1 MVRKKGVVM
10 KYFKLNNGMEV
21 PAIGFG
27 TYKITEESDMEVAI
41 GEAVDKGYRYFDTAK
56 YYGNEKILGK
66 YLKQTGLKREDYKV
80 ATKVWPSS
88 FDTDDCKRS
97 LDESLADLDIG
108 YIDVILLHWYGKDF
122 EKAWE
127 VFRDYRDQGL
137 VKALGVCNFTIDQMT
152 ELINLG
158 EKPVLDQLESH
169 LYLQDKKTVE
179 FLKTND
185 ILHQAWGPLSQGKS
199 NLLDEKILREI
210 GDKYGKTP
218 AQIALK
224 WNIERGTMVLVK
236 STNPGRIKE
245 NISLFDFELTEA
257 DMHALTSLDKNTR
270 FANDP
275 ADKDWLDKIRRG

>member
-1 MVRKKGVVM
+1 M
-10 KYFKLNNGMEV
+10 KYFKLNNGIKV
-21 PAIGFG
+21 PAVGFG

-56 YYGNEKILGK
+56 FYENEKILGK
-66 YLKQTGLKREDYKV
+66 YLNQAGLKREDFKV

-88 FDTDDCKRS
+88 FDIDACKKS
-97 LDESLADLDIG
+97 LDESLADLDLG
-108 YIDVILLHWYGKDF
+108 YIDIILLHWYGKDF
-122 EKAWE
+122 DKAWK
-127 VFRDYRDQGL
+127 VFCDYKDQGL
-137 VKALGVCNFTIDQMT
+137 VKSLGVCNFTIDQMT
-152 ELINLG
+152 ELLNIG

-169 LYLQDKKTVE
+169 LYLQDRKTCE
-179 FLKTND
+179 FLKENN

-199 NLLDEKILREI
+199 NLLDEEILKDI

-245 NISLFDFELTEA
+245 NISIFDFDLDDS

-270 FANDP
+270 FSNDP
-275 ADKDWLDKIRRG
+275 ENKKWLDEIGRG

>member
-1 MVRKKGVVM
+1 M
-10 KYFKLNNGMEV
+10 KYFKLNNGIKV
-21 PAIGFG
+21 PALGFG

-56 YYGNEKILGK
+56 YYENEKILGK
-66 YLKQTGLKREDYKV
+66 YLNQAGLKREDFKV

-88 FDTDDCKRS
+88 FDTDACKKS
-97 LDESLADLDIG
+97 LDESLADLDLG
-108 YIDVILLHWYGKDF
+108 YIDIILLHWYGKDF
-122 EKAWE
+122 DKAWK
-127 VFRDYRDQGL
+127 VFCDYKDQGL
-137 VKALGVCNFTIDQMT
+137 VKSLGVCNFTIDQMT
-152 ELINLG
+152 ELVNIG

-169 LYLQDKKTVE
+169 LYLQDRKTCE
-179 FLKTND
+179 FLKENN

-199 NLLDEKILREI
+199 NLLDEEILKDI

-236 STNPGRIKE
+236 STNPNRIKE
-245 NISLFDFELTEA
+245 NISLFDFDLKEE

-270 FANDP
+270 FSNDP
-275 ADKDWLDKIRRG
+275 ANKDWLDQIRRG

>member
-1 MVRKKGVVM
+1 M
-10 KYFKLNNGMEV
+10 KYFKLNNGIEV
-21 PAIGFG
+21 PALGFG

-41 GEAVDKGYRYFDTAK
+41 GEAVENGYRYFDTAK
-56 YYGNEKILGK
+56 YYENEKILGK
-66 YLKQTGLKREDYKV
+66 YLNQAGLKREDFKV

-88 FDTDDCKRS
+88 FDTDNCKKS

-108 YIDVILLHWYGKDF
+108 YIDLILLHWYGKDF
-122 EKAWE
+122 DKAWK
-127 VFRDYRDQGL
+127 VFCDYKDQGL
-137 VKALGVCNFTIDQMT
+137 LKSLGVCNFTIDQMT
-152 ELINLG
+152 ELLNIG

-169 LYLQDKKTVE
+169 LYLQDRKTCE
-179 FLKTND
+179 FLKENN

-199 NLLDEKILREI
+199 NLLDEEILKDI

-245 NISLFDFELTEA
+245 NISIFDFNLDDS

-270 FANDP
+270 FSNDP
-275 ADKDWLDKIRRG
+275 ANKDWLDQIRRG

>member
-1 MVRKKGVVM
+1 M
-10 KYFKLNNGMEV
+10 KYFKLNNGIEV

-56 YYGNEKILGK
+56 FYENEKILGK
-66 YLKQTGLKREDYKV
+66 YLNQAGLKREDFKV

-88 FDTDDCKRS
+88 FDTDACKKS
-97 LDESLADLDIG
+97 LDESLADLDLG
-108 YIDVILLHWYGKDF
+108 YIDIILLHWYGKDF
-122 EKAWE
+122 DKAWK
-127 VFRDYRDQGL
+127 VFCDYKDQGL
-137 VKALGVCNFTIDQMT
+137 VKSLGVCNFTIDQMT
-152 ELINLG
+152 ELVNIG

-169 LYLQDKKTVE
+169 LYLQDRKTCE
-179 FLKTND
+179 FLKENN

-199 NLLDEKILREI
+199 NLLDEEILKDI

-245 NISLFDFELTEA
+245 NISIFDFNLDDS

-270 FANDP
+270 FSNDP
-275 ADKDWLDKIRRG
+275 ANKDWLDQIRRG

>member
-1 MVRKKGVVM
+1 M
-10 KYFKLNNGMEV
+10 KYFKLNNGSKV
-21 PAIGFG
+21 PALGFG

-41 GEAVDKGYRYFDTAK
+41 GEAVENGYRYFDTAK

-66 YLKQTGLKREDYKV
+66 YLKQTGLKRADINV

-88 FDTDDCKRS
+88 FDTDNCKRS

-108 YIDVILLHWYGKDF
+108 YIDLILLHWYGKDF
-122 EKAWE
+122 DKAWK
-127 VFRDYRDQGL
+127 VFCDYKNQGL
-137 VKALGVCNFTIDQMT
+137 VKSLGVCNFTIDQMT
-152 ELINLG
+152 ELLNIG
-158 EKPVLDQLESH
+158 EKPVVDQLESH
-169 LYLQDKKTVE
+169 LYLQDRKTVD
-179 FLKTND
+179 FLKENN

-199 NLLDEKILREI
+199 NLLDEEILKDI

-236 STNPGRIKE
+236 STNPNRIKE
-245 NISLFDFELTEA
+245 NISLFDFDLKEE

-270 FANDP
+270 FSNDP
-275 ADKDWLDKIRRG
+275 ANKDWLDQIRRG

>member
-1 MVRKKGVVM
+1 M
-10 KYFKLNNGMEV
+10 KYFKLNNGIEV
-21 PAIGFG
+21 PALGFG

-41 GEAVDKGYRYFDTAK
+41 GEAVEKGYRYFDTAK
-56 YYGNEKILGK
+56 YYENEKILGK
-66 YLKQTGLKREDYKV
+66 YLNQAGIKREDFKV

-88 FDTDDCKRS
+88 FDTDNCKRS
-97 LDESLADLDIG
+97 LDESLADLDLG
-108 YIDVILLHWYGKDF
+108 YIDLILLHWYGKDF
-122 EKAWE
+122 DKAWK
-127 VFRDYRDQGL
+127 VFCDYKDQGL
-137 VKALGVCNFTIDQMT
+137 VKSLGVCNFTIDQMT
-152 ELINLG
+152 ELVNIG

-169 LYLQDKKTVE
+169 LYLQDRKTCE
-179 FLKTND
+179 FLKENN

-199 NLLDEKILREI
+199 NLLDEKILKEI

-245 NISLFDFELTEA
+245 NISIFDFNLDDS

-270 FANDP
+270 FSNDP
-275 ADKDWLDKIRRG
+275 ENKEWLEEIGRG

>member
-1 MVRKKGVVM
+1 M
-10 KYFKLNNGMEV
+10 KYFKLNNGIEV

-41 GEAVDKGYRYFDTAK
+41 GKAVEEGYRYFDTAK
-56 YYGNEKILGK
+56 YYENEKILGK
-66 YLKQTGLKREDYKV
+66 YLKQAGLKREDYQV

-88 FDTDDCKRS
+88 FDTDNCKKS
-97 LDESLADLDIG
+97 LDESLADLDLG
-108 YIDVILLHWYGKDF
+108 YIDIILLHWYGKDF
-122 EKAWE
+122 DKAWK
-127 VFRDYRDQGL
+127 VFCDYKDQGL
-137 VKALGVCNFTIDQMT
+137 VKSLGVCNFTIDQMT
-152 ELINLG
+152 ELLNIG

-169 LYLQDKKTVE
+169 LYLQDRKTCE
-179 FLKTND
+179 FLKENN

-199 NLLDEKILREI
+199 NLLDEEILKDI

-245 NISLFDFELTEA
+245 NISIFDFDLDDS

-270 FANDP
+270 FSNDP
-275 ADKDWLDKIRRG
+275 ANKDWLDEIRRG

>member
-1 MVRKKGVVM
+1 
-10 KYFKLNNGMEV
+10 
-21 PAIGFG
+21 
-27 TYKITEESDMEVAI
+27 
-41 GEAVDKGYRYFDTAK
+41 YFDTAK
-56 YYGNEKILGK
+56 YYENEKILGK
-66 YLKQTGLKREDYKV
+66 YLSQAGLKREDFKV

-88 FDTDDCKRS
+88 FDTDACKKS
-97 LDESLADLDIG
+97 LDESLDNLDLG
-108 YIDVILLHWYGKDF
+108 YIDIILLHWYGKDF
-122 EKAWE
+122 DKAWK
-127 VFRDYRDQGL
+127 VFCDYKDQGL
-137 VKALGVCNFTIDQMT
+137 VKSLGVCNFTIDQMT
-152 ELINLG
+152 ELVNIG

-169 LYLQDKKTVE
+169 LYLQDKKTHE

-245 NISLFDFELTEA
+245 NISIFDFDLDDS

-270 FANDP
+270 FSNDP
-275 ADKDWLDKIRRG
+275 ANKEWLGQIRRG

>member
-1 MVRKKGVVM
+1 M
-10 KYFKLNNGMEV
+10 KYFKLNNGIEV

-56 YYGNEKILGK
+56 FYENEKILGK
-66 YLKQTGLKREDYKV
+66 YLNQAGLKREDFKV

-88 FDTDDCKRS
+88 FDIDACKKS
-97 LDESLADLDIG
+97 LDESLADLDLG
-108 YIDVILLHWYGKDF
+108 YIDIILLHWYGKDF
-122 EKAWE
+122 DKAWK
-127 VFRDYRDQGL
+127 VFCDYKDQGL
-137 VKALGVCNFTIDQMT
+137 VKSLGVCNFTIDQMT
-152 ELINLG
+152 ELLNIG

-169 LYLQDKKTVE
+169 LYLQDRKTCE
-179 FLKTND
+179 FLKENN

-199 NLLDEKILREI
+199 NLLDEEILKDI

-245 NISLFDFELTEA
+245 NISIFDFDLDDS

-270 FANDP
+270 FSNDP
-275 ADKDWLDKIRRG
+275 ENKKWLDEIGRG